1 MRMHKHQRHQQQQ
14 QQTCARREGGATRA
28 SMIPLSSSS
37 LMPLLCPR
45 NHRHH
50 ALSLPL
56 LCSNVSPPPPRG
68 CGVTSTSYNSSRSH
82 LSVVARATKKEQ
94 QRRPSIPLS
103 PPPNKNNNDE
113 NDDDLYLESK
123 KGGLLLLRWS
133 LYATQRW
140 DVPWSGK
147 QTAITMFAWLAS
159 FVAVGASLAPLAA
172 AALGAPYLGALS
184 AQDKSLF
191 LLVNQIVETAAG
203 LGIVRATA
211 SKYPASELP
220 RDLLRVDFRRPFSF
234 DQGAAVDNK
243 IDDAS
248 PSRAKEDPDFD
259 DDDDKGR
266 AGGGWLSWA
275 LVGIAASP
283 LVIGAAATA
292 AAALSDLSGGA
303 TSGGRGT
310 ADAVAGLLD
319 ASGGVDVTTLASL
332 LAVTAV
338 FAPILEETVF
348 RGFLLPSLTKVMPVP
363 AAVVVSAAGF
373 ATAHLSARDFPQLFA
388 FGILLGFVYVRSRN
402 LLSTMVIHGVWN
414 GGVLLLLA
422 ALASA
427 GVDLGK
433 LLAS

>member
-1 MRMHKHQRHQQQQ
+1 M
-14 QQTCARREGGATRA
+14 
-28 SMIPLSSSS
+28 
-37 LMPLLCPR
+37 
-45 NHRHH
+45 
-50 ALSLPL
+50 
-56 LCSNVSPPPPRG
+56 
-68 CGVTSTSYNSSRSH
+68 TSTSYNQRSISSI
-82 LSVVARATKKEQ
+82 VARATKKDQE
-94 QRRPSIPLS
+94 RRPSIPS
-103 PPPNKNNNDE
+103 SSSSSSNKN
-113 NDDDLYLESK
+113 DLDLDLDLK
-123 KGGLLLLRWS
+123 KGSLLLLRWS
-133 LYATQRW
+133 LYTTQKW

-147 QTAITMFAWLAS
+147 QTAITMFAWIAS

-172 AALGAPYLGALS
+172 AALGAPNLGALS

-191 LLVNQIVETAAG
+191 LLVNQIVETAVG
-203 LGIVRATA
+203 LSIVNATV
-211 SKYPASELP
+211 SKYPKSEVP

-234 DQGAAVDNK
+234 DQRAAVDSETTARDSK
-243 IDDAS
+243 ALDLDL
-248 PSRAKEDPDFD
+248 DLD
-259 DDDDKGR
+259 DDDGGR

-275 LVGIAASP
+275 LVGIVASP
-283 LVIGAAATA
+283 VVIGAAATA

-319 ASGGVDVTTLASL
+319 ASSGRVDVPTLVSL
-332 LAVTAV
+332 LIVTAV

-363 AAVVVSAAGF
+363 AAIVVSAAGF

-402 LLSTMVIHGVWN
+402 LLSTMFIHGAWN

-422 ALASA
+422 VLASS
-427 GVDLGK
+427 GVDLEK